1 MKKLNRLPE
10 AELTVMRAVWRLE
23 PPVPTGAIRT
33 RLEKERPWNL
43 SALQT
48 LLARLTERG
57 FLSVGKEGRQNVY
70 TPLVDEGEYLA
81 FENAPFLEGR
91 GLPGLVAALYD
102 SRSVSREELA
112 ELRVFL
118 DEAMGK
124 EGDVRP
130 PALPTCWRSPWPCP
144 WCWPYCWPCGPF

>member
-23 PPVPTGAIRT
+23 PP
-33 RLEKERPWNL
+33 
-43 SALQT
+43 
-48 LLARLTERG
+48 ERG

-124 EGDVRP
+124 EGDV
-130 PALPTCWRSPWPCP
+130 
-144 WCWPYCWPCGPF
+144 

>member
-48 LLARLTERG
+48 
-57 FLSVGKEGRQNVY
+57 LSVGKEGRQNVY

-124 EGDVRP
+124 EGDV
-130 PALPTCWRSPWPCP
+130 
-144 WCWPYCWPCGPF
+144 

>member
-23 PPVPTGAIRT
+23 PPVPTGAIRA

-57 FLSVGKEGRQNVY
+57 FLSVGREGRQNVY
-70 TPLVDEGEYLA
+70 TPLVDEGETEYCHRHPVLHTHNGGSQIHNGQLSVDYLLDGNGIVLLSRRIDLRITVVYA
-81 FENAPFLEGR
+81 VDGLCQKNTVCIHLNRPKGNAR
-91 GLPGLVAALYD
+91 I
-102 SRSVSREELA
+102 S
-112 ELRVFL
+112 
-118 DEAMGK
+118 
-124 EGDVRP
+124 
-130 PALPTCWRSPWPCP
+130 
-144 WCWPYCWPCGPF
+144 

>member
-1 MKKLNRLPE
+1 MESVRPSDPAGPADRAGLPIRGEGGAAERLH
-10 AELTVMRAVWRLE
+10 
-23 PPVPTGAIRT
+23 PPG
-33 RLEKERPWNL
+33 
-43 SALQT
+43 
-48 LLARLTERG
+48 
-57 FLSVGKEGRQNVY
+57 GRQNVY

-112 ELRVFL
+112 ELRAFL

-124 EGDVRP
+124 EGDV
-130 PALPTCWRSPWPCP
+130 
-144 WCWPYCWPCGPF
+144 

>member
-23 PPVPTGAIRT
+23 PPVPTGAISEEFIQAIRT

-124 EGDVRP
+124 EGDV
-130 PALPTCWRSPWPCP
+130 
-144 WCWPYCWPCGPF
+144 

>member
-70 TPLVDEGEYLA
+70 TPLVDEGAYLA
-81 FENAPFLEGR
+81 FESAPFLEGR

-112 ELRVFL
+112 ELRAFL

-124 EGDVRP
+124 EGDV
-130 PALPTCWRSPWPCP
+130 
-144 WCWPYCWPCGPF
+144 

>member
-1 MKKLNRLPE
+1 ME
-10 AELTVMRAVWRLE
+10 SV
-23 PPVPTGAIRT
+23 
-33 RLEKERPWNL
+33 RP
-43 SALQT
+43 SDPAGP
-48 LLARLTERG
+48 ADRVG

-124 EGDVRP
+124 EGDV
-130 PALPTCWRSPWPCP
+130 
-144 WCWPYCWPCGPF
+144 

>member
-23 PPVPTGAIRT
+23 PPVPTGAIRA

-57 FLSVGKEGRQNVY
+57 F
-70 TPLVDEGEYLA
+70 LVDEGEYLA

-112 ELRVFL
+112 ELRAFL

-124 EGDVRP
+124 EGDV
-130 PALPTCWRSPWPCP
+130 
-144 WCWPYCWPCGPF
+144 

>member
-1 MKKLNRLPE
+1 M
-10 AELTVMRAVWRLE
+10 AAGAA
-23 PPVPTGAIRT
+23 VPTGAIRA

-112 ELRVFL
+112 ELRAFL

-124 EGDVRP
+124 EGDV
-130 PALPTCWRSPWPCP
+130 
-144 WCWPYCWPCGPF
+144 

>member
-23 PPVPTGAIRT
+23 PPVPTGAIQRQMCI
-33 RLEKERPWNL
+33 RDRNL

-112 ELRVFL
+112 ELRAFL

-124 EGDVRP
+124 EGDV
-130 PALPTCWRSPWPCP
+130 
-144 WCWPYCWPCGPF
+144 

>member
-23 PPVPTGAIRT
+23 PPVPTGAIRA

-91 GLPGLVAALYD
+91 GLPGLVAAMYD

-112 ELRVFL
+112 ELRAFL

-124 EGDVRP
+124 EGDV
-130 PALPTCWRSPWPCP
+130 
-144 WCWPYCWPCGPF
+144 

>member
-23 PPVPTGAIRT
+23 PPVPTGAIRA

-48 LLARLTERG
+48 LLARLTE
-57 FLSVGKEGRQNVY
+57 
-70 TPLVDEGEYLA
+70 
-81 FENAPFLEGR
+81 
-91 GLPGLVAALYD
+91 
-102 SRSVSREELA
+102 
-112 ELRVFL
+112 LRVFL

-124 EGDVRP
+124 EGDV
-130 PALPTCWRSPWPCP
+130 
-144 WCWPYCWPCGPF
+144 

>member
-23 PPVPTGAIRT
+23 PPVPTGAIRA

-57 FLSVGKEGRQNVY
+57 FLS
-70 TPLVDEGEYLA
+70 
-81 FENAPFLEGR
+81 
-91 GLPGLVAALYD
+91 GLVAALYD

-124 EGDVRP
+124 EGDV
-130 PALPTCWRSPWPCP
+130 
-144 WCWPYCWPCGPF
+144 

>member
-23 PPVPTGAIRT
+23 PPVPTGAIR
-33 RLEKERPWNL
+33 
-43 SALQT
+43 
-48 LLARLTERG
+48 ARLTERG

-112 ELRVFL
+112 ELRAFL

-124 EGDVRP
+124 EGDV
-130 PALPTCWRSPWPCP
+130 
-144 WCWPYCWPCGPF
+144 

>member
-10 AELTVMRAVWRLE
+10 AELTVMR
-23 PPVPTGAIRT
+23 PVPPGAIRA

-112 ELRVFL
+112 ELRAFL
-118 DEAMGK
+118 AEAMGE
-124 EGDVRP
+124 EGDV
-130 PALPTCWRSPWPCP
+130 
-144 WCWPYCWPCGPF
+144 

>member
-23 PPVPTGAIRT
+23 PPVPTGAIRA
-33 RLEKERPWNL
+33 RLEKERPWN
-43 SALQT
+43 
-48 LLARLTERG
+48 LARLTERG

-112 ELRVFL
+112 ELRAFL

-124 EGDVRP
+124 EGDV
-130 PALPTCWRSPWPCP
+130 
-144 WCWPYCWPCGPF
+144 

>member
-48 LLARLTERG
+48 LLARADRAGLPVRGEGGAAERLYPPG
-57 FLSVGKEGRQNVY
+57 
-70 TPLVDEGEYLA
+70 
-81 FENAPFLEGR
+81 GR
-91 GLPGLVAALYD
+91 GGVPGV
-102 SRSVSREELA
+102 
-112 ELRVFL
+112 
-118 DEAMGK
+118 
-124 EGDVRP
+124 
-130 PALPTCWRSPWPCP
+130 
-144 WCWPYCWPCGPF
+144 

>member
-23 PPVPTGAIRT
+23 PPVPTGAIRA

-57 FLSVGKEGRQNVY
+57 FLSVG
-70 TPLVDEGEYLA
+70 LSLIHI
-81 FENAPFLEGR
+81 
-91 GLPGLVAALYD
+91 
-102 SRSVSREELA
+102 
-112 ELRVFL
+112 
-118 DEAMGK
+118 
-124 EGDVRP
+124 
-130 PALPTCWRSPWPCP
+130 
-144 WCWPYCWPCGPF
+144 